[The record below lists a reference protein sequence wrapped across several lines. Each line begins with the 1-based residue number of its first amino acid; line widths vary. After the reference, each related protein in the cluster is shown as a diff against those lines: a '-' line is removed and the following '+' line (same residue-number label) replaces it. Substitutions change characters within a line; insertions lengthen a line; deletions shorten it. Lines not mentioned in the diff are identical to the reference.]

1 MDERI
6 VNLETLVAM
15 QDETIANMSKEIY
28 RQQQDLQ
35 RMAVRVELLEQ
46 KVKELK
52 ESPEI
57 GGHEKPPH
65 Y

>member
-1 MDERI
+1 MDDRI
-6 VNLETLVAM
+6 VNLEALVAM
-15 QDETIANMSKEIY
+15 QDETIANLSKEIY
-28 RQQQDLQ
+28 RQQQDMQ
-35 RMAVRVELLEQ
+35 RMTLRVGLLEQ
-46 KVKELK
+46 KVQELK